1 MKKRYLAL
9 LLTVVVLLSACFVFS
24 ACIDGLFGYS
34 SGNSSSGSDDSSGSS
49 SGGSQGSTSTK
60 PNVALPTDPI
70 TVTVRTETAKITDSG
85 RASQK
90 MDVLLL
96 SDYFDV
102 DAAVSAGYTK
112 LSVTFTFDVR
122 ELDDG
127 YQYVFF
133 YADKNCKGNSFF
145 DKVVDEFYD
154 PADPS
159 LLYEYRL
166 EHGGSKKNTSW
177 GSHTFT
183 TTLKL
188 SRLIDDLYIRYG
200 ASGKY
205 NDDWENKNIVVT
217 FQLVK

>member
-1 MKKRYLAL
+1 MKKKFLIVF
-9 LLTVVVLLSACFVFS
+9 LTLIIVLSMCFGLTAC
-24 ACIDGLFGYS
+24 DLFGS
-34 SGNSSSGSDDSSGSS
+34 SSSGSQSSGDNNSSQSSGSS
-49 SGGSQGSTSTK
+49 GSQGSTQT
-60 PNVALPTDPI
+60 PQVAIPTDSF

-90 MDVLLL
+90 MDILLL
-96 SDYFDV
+96 SNYFDV
-102 DAAVSAGYTK
+102 KAAYNAGYTK
-112 LSVTFTFDVR
+112 LNVTFTFDVR

-133 YADKNCKGNSFF
+133 YADRNCKGNSFF

-166 EHGGSKKNTSW
+166 EHGGTKKNTSW

-183 TTLKL
+183 TTLKM
-188 SRLIDDLYIRYG
+188 SRLNDDLYIRYG

-205 NDDWENKNIVVT
+205 DDDWENKNVVVT
-217 FQLVK
+217 FQVAR